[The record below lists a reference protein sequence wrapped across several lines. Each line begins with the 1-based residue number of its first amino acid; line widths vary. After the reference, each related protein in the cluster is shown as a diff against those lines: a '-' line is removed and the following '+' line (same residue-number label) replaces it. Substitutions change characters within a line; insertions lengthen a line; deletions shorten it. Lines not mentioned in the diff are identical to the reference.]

1 VGEYTRDVLSSDYR
15 SHAEGLDG
23 LDSLSMDSP
32 DWLRTQLTSFT
43 CPACGRRYRG
53 SRIKLVAE
61 RDGLFFVDL
70 DCSRCG
76 SHTVAI
82 VTVELDDLE
91 LSIIDASD
99 IELDVDLEPEH
110 LGELLPENLALVTAD
125 DVLDMHELLAGFDG
139 DMHAL
144 LAKPSDTDGPQGT

>member
-1 VGEYTRDVLSSDYR
+1 
-15 SHAEGLDG
+15 
-23 LDSLSMDSP
+23 MDSP

-53 SRIKLVAE
+53 SRIQLLAE

-82 VTVELDDLE
+82 VSVESDETE

-99 IELDVDLEPEH
+99 IELAVDLEPEH
-110 LGELLPENLALVTAD
+110 LGEDLPERLEPVTAD
-125 DVLDMHELLAGFDG
+125 DVLDMHELLAGYDG
-139 DMHAL
+139 GIKEL
-144 LAKPSDTDGPQGT
+144 LIPASRGTDGAERR

>member
-1 VGEYTRDVLSSDYR
+1 
-15 SHAEGLDG
+15 
-23 LDSLSMDSP
+23 MDSP

-53 SRIKLVAE
+53 SRIRLLAE

-82 VTVELDDLE
+82 VTVEIDDSE
-91 LSIIDASD
+91 FTIADASD
-99 IELDVDLEPEH
+99 IGLPDDMLVAH
-110 LGELLPENLALVTAD
+110 LGEGMPAGASPVTAD
-125 DVLDMHELLAGFDG
+125 DVLEMHEYLAGFEGSIDKLLTGAATRLDG
-139 DMHAL
+139 AE
-144 LAKPSDTDGPQGT
+144 GR

>member
-1 VGEYTRDVLSSDYR
+1 
-15 SHAEGLDG
+15 
-23 LDSLSMDSP
+23 MDSP

-53 SRIKLVAE
+53 SRIKLLAE

-70 DCSRCG
+70 DCTRCG

-82 VTVELDDLE
+82 VTVEEDETE

-99 IELDVDLEPEH
+99 IELAVDLEPEH
-110 LGELLPENLALVTAD
+110 LGEELPDKLALVTAD
-125 DVLDMHELLAGFDG
+125 DVLDMHELLTDFDG
-139 DMHAL
+139 DMRAL
-144 LAKPSDTDGPQGT
+144 LSAGETDGSERR

>member
-1 VGEYTRDVLSSDYR
+1 
-15 SHAEGLDG
+15 
-23 LDSLSMDSP
+23 MDSP

-53 SRIKLVAE
+53 SRIRLLAE

-82 VTVELDDLE
+82 VTVELDDSQ
-91 LSIIDASD
+91 LSIADVSD
-99 IELDVDLEPEH
+99 LGLPDLEVPEH
-110 LGELLPENLALVTAD
+110 LGEALPQGVEPVTAD
-125 DVLDMHELLAGFDG
+125 DVLDMHEFLAGFEG
-139 DMHAL
+139 DLSRL
-144 LAKPSDTDGPQGT
+144 LRSGAHKSDVPERR

>member
-1 VGEYTRDVLSSDYR
+1 
-15 SHAEGLDG
+15 
-23 LDSLSMDSP
+23 MDSP

-53 SRIKLVAE
+53 SRIKLLAE
-61 RDGLFFVDL
+61 REGLFFVDL

-82 VTVELDDLE
+82 VTVESDDNE

-99 IELDVDLEPEH
+99 IELAVDLEPEH
-110 LGELLPENLALVTAD
+110 LGEELPENLQLVTAD
-125 DVLDMHELLAGFDG
+125 DVLDMHQLLAGYDG
-139 DMHAL
+139 DMKDL
-144 LAKPSDTDGPQGT
+144 LAAGSDGPDGSAGR

>member
-1 VGEYTRDVLSSDYR
+1 
-15 SHAEGLDG
+15 
-23 LDSLSMDSP
+23 MDSP

-53 SRIKLVAE
+53 SRIQLLAE

-82 VTVELDDLE
+82 VTVESDEAE

-99 IELDVDLEPEH
+99 IELAVDLEPEH
-110 LGELLPENLALVTAD
+110 LGEALPENLEPVTAD
-125 DVLDMHELLAGFDG
+125 DVLDMHELLADFEG
-139 DMHAL
+139 DMRQL
-144 LAKPSDTDGPQGT
+144 LIAGNGGTDGAQRR

>member
-1 VGEYTRDVLSSDYR
+1 
-15 SHAEGLDG
+15 
-23 LDSLSMDSP
+23 MDSP

-53 SRIKLVAE
+53 SRIKLLAE
-61 RDGLFFVDL
+61 REGLFFVDL

-82 VTVELDDLE
+82 VTVELDEAE

-99 IELDVDLEPEH
+99 IELAVDLEPEH
-110 LGELLPENLALVTAD
+110 LGEDLPAAASLVTAD
-125 DVLDMHELLAGFDG
+125 DVLEVHELLAGFDG
-139 DMHAL
+139 DIQAL
-144 LAKPSDTDGPQGT
+144 LAPTSRASDGTDAIGRE

>member
-1 VGEYTRDVLSSDYR
+1 
-15 SHAEGLDG
+15 
-23 LDSLSMDSP
+23 MDSP

-53 SRIKLVAE
+53 SRIKLLAE

-82 VTVELDDLE
+82 VTVESDE
-91 LSIIDASD
+91 SEISIIDASD
-99 IELDVDLEPEH
+99 IELAVDLEPEH
-110 LGELLPENLALVTAD
+110 LGEALPTNTQLVTAD
-125 DVLDMHELLAGFDG
+125 DVLDMHELLAGFEGDIHQLLTTRSGGSDG
-139 DMHAL
+139 A
-144 LAKPSDTDGPQGT
+144 ARR

>member
-1 VGEYTRDVLSSDYR
+1 
-15 SHAEGLDG
+15 
-23 LDSLSMDSP
+23 MDSP

-53 SRIKLVAE
+53 SRIKLLAE

-82 VTVELDDLE
+82 VTVELGEAE

-99 IELDVDLEPEH
+99 IELAVDLEPEH
-110 LGELLPENLALVTAD
+110 LGEDLPLGAAPVTAD
-125 DVLDMHELLAGFDG
+125 DVLDVHELLMGFDG

-144 LAKPSDTDGPQGT
+144 LASTHRSTDRPDGAGRE

>member
-1 VGEYTRDVLSSDYR
+1 
-15 SHAEGLDG
+15 
-23 LDSLSMDSP
+23 MDSP

-53 SRIKLVAE
+53 SRIRLLAE

-82 VTVELDDLE
+82 VTVELDDSQPSIADVSDLGLPAEE
-91 LSIIDASD
+91 L
-99 IELDVDLEPEH
+99 LEH
-110 LGELLPENLALVTAD
+110 LGEELPAGSAPVTAD
-125 DVLDMHELLAGFDG
+125 DVLDMHEFLASFEGDVSRLLHSTA
-139 DMHAL
+139 
-144 LAKPSDTDGPQGT
+144 PRTDGAERR

>member
-1 VGEYTRDVLSSDYR
+1 
-15 SHAEGLDG
+15 
-23 LDSLSMDSP
+23 MDSP

-53 SRIKLVAE
+53 SRIKLLAE

-82 VTVELDDLE
+82 VTVELEDAE

-99 IELDVDLEPEH
+99 IELDVDLLPDHIGEGFPDNTEP
-110 LGELLPENLALVTAD
+110 VTAD
-125 DVLDMHELLAGFDG
+125 DVLDMHELLARFDG
-139 DMHAL
+139 DIHAL
-144 LAKPSDTDGPQGT
+144 LAAASGSDGAESR

>member
-1 VGEYTRDVLSSDYR
+1 
-15 SHAEGLDG
+15 
-23 LDSLSMDSP
+23 MDSP

-53 SRIKLVAE
+53 SRIKLLAE
-61 RDGLFFVDL
+61 RDGVFFVEL

-82 VTVELDDLE
+82 VTVELDDSE

-99 IELDVDLEPEH
+99 IELAVDLAPEH
-110 LGELLPENLALVTAD
+110 LGEALPDNDEPVNAD
-125 DVLDMHELLAGFDG
+125 DVLAMHELLAQHKG
-139 DMHAL
+139 DIRSL
-144 LAKPSDTDGPQGT
+144 LAKAGGMDGAGPE

>member
-1 VGEYTRDVLSSDYR
+1 
-15 SHAEGLDG
+15 
-23 LDSLSMDSP
+23 MDSP

-53 SRIKLVAE
+53 SRIKLLAE

-82 VTVELDDLE
+82 VTVELDEAE

-99 IELDVDLEPEH
+99 IELAVDLEPEH
-110 LGELLPENLALVTAD
+110 LGEELPAGAAPVTAD
-125 DVLDMHELLAGFDG
+125 DVLDMHELLSAFDG
-139 DMHAL
+139 DMYTL
-144 LAKPSDTDGPQGT
+144 LDAAERGPDGAGQE